1 MIARERERESWG
13 STYYGK
19 RYTCVD
25 SGVPIRNVDHMKG
38 FPIVRGRSRKT
49 MGQTIKNDLN

>member
-1 MIARERERESWG
+1 MCGLR
-13 STYYGK
+13 
-19 RYTCVD
+19 
-25 SGVPIRNVDHMKG
+25 GVPIRNEDHMKG